1 MKIDVHVQMNLRPAE
16 VTQAVAKATE
26 RALRHTLVDI
36 MRQTKQRPPTGSPV
50 KTGTNQS
57 SITMEQTGLTGMVY
71 STSGYGGYLETGT
84 ARMPARPYFKPA
96 LDANIGKFA
105 QYVREEMG
113 K

>member
-1 MKIDVHVQMNLRPAE
+1 MKLDVQVQMNLRPAE

-26 RALRHTLVDI
+26 RALRHVVTDI
-36 MRQTKQRPPTGSPV
+36 AADAVKGSPV
-50 KTGTNQS
+50 
-57 SITMEQTGLTGMVY
+57 LTGNNRRSIAFEVKQLEGTIY

-84 ARMPARPYFKPA
+84 TRMPARPYFKPA